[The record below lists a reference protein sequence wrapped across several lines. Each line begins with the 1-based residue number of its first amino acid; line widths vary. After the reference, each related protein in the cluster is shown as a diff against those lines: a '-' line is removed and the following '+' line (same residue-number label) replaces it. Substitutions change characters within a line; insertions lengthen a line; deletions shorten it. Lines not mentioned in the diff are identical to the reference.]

1 MAFDDLVALETAIA
15 GDDDAAILNRC
26 QAKRLNPVLETLQAQ
41 LDLKTLTHPLPH
53 EFNMFSTS
61 VFCFFCF
68 LRGHAFFP
76 FCKLPRE
83 PGIGSE
89 VLTSALSVRLAVS
102 LSSFIRR
109 QPSCTRG
116 AHSPRIQL
124 VTNNLGNDGRAPP
137 PDHHQRP
144 NHLFTRSG
152 ATGTPQNQSL
162 LERTGP
168 TANLSTRQ
176 AIRIRSRNLPRQTLL
191 SYKENRPERATELE
205 GSWKQKPAPGH
216 THRNSWNDFFSHW
229 LHPGPNRRLNHTQ
242 HAFSDQEQSLKKI
255 RRNVRRRH

>member
-1 MAFDDLVALETAIA
+1 MSLASDRKD
-15 GDDDAAILNRC
+15 
-26 QAKRLNPVLETLQAQ
+26 
-41 LDLKTLTHPLPH
+41 PLPH
-53 EFNMFSTS
+53 FQSGPQSRSRQHSGDTPPAPAQ
-61 VFCFFCF
+61 
-68 LRGHAFFP
+68 RTPH
-76 FCKLPRE
+76 
-83 PGIGSE
+83 GSN
-89 VLTSALSVRLAVS
+89 
-102 LSSFIRR
+102 
-109 QPSCTRG
+109 
-116 AHSPRIQL
+116 SPPTIWEMTAGLHRPATI
-124 VTNNLGNDGRAPP
+124 NAPTT
-137 PDHHQRP
+137 
-144 NHLFTRSG
+144 LLTRSG

-205 GSWKQKPAPGH
+205 GSWKQKLASGH

-255 RRNVRRRH
+255 RRIVRRRH